1 MSRRR
6 QKLNIS
12 KTSSSQNIQLLIVWT
27 IFLGI
32 VILFFHL
39 IYKYCI
45 KKVLEWISVVIG
57 MNKSSVNNTN
67 HGNFD
72 SSTRVEERGSF
83 GTVHR
88 EGGVHKSI
96 QDASFKQ
103 SASNLIGGLD
113 DSQFRVS
120 MGFCFN
126 KEASHLNQP
135 KIKDSLQRLS
145 SLTDFFLIVQVDT
158 DQDEKIVLDYMN
170 ENGIF
175 DAGLR
180 RHRLLFCEKPESIS
194 SMARQLQANMHIDTN
209 EENLQKLANRV
220 PNVSIINLGD
230 DGKGLC
236 ELVDSIENITT
247 KKDSFI
253 A

>member
-45 KKVLEWISVVIG
+45 KKVLEWIGGMIG
-57 MNKSSVNNTN
+57 VNKSSVNSTN
-67 HGNFD
+67 NGNLG
-72 SSTRVEERGSF
+72 SSTQGAERGGS
-83 GTVHR
+83 GAVHR
-88 EGGVHKSI
+88 EGGIHTSM
-96 QDASFKQ
+96 QDASIKQ
-103 SASNLIGGLD
+103 SASSLIGGID

-126 KEASHLNQP
+126 KETDHINQP
-135 KIKDSLQRLS
+135 KVKDSLHRLS
-145 SLTDFFLIVQVDT
+145 SLTDFFLFVQVDT

-194 SMARQLQANMHIDTN
+194 SMARQLQANMHIDTD

-220 PNVSIINLGD
+220 PNVSIISLGD
-230 DGKGLC
+230 DGKGLS

-247 KKDSFI
+247 KKI
-253 A
+253 AS